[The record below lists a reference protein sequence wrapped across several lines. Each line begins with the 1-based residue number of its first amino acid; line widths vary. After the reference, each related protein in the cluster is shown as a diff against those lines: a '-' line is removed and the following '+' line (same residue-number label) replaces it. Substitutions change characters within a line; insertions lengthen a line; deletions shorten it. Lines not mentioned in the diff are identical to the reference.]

1 MIFLVGGSIINN
13 KTDSLD
19 WEKAV
24 IYSASLF
31 DSEGQGFQEGEF
43 SQPEREGGRMIYNS
57 KSCLV

>member
-1 MIFLVGGSIINN
+1 MGGSIINN

-24 IYSASLF
+24 IYSASLS

-43 SQPEREGGRMIYNS
+43 SPSWERGRGND
-57 KSCLV
+57 L